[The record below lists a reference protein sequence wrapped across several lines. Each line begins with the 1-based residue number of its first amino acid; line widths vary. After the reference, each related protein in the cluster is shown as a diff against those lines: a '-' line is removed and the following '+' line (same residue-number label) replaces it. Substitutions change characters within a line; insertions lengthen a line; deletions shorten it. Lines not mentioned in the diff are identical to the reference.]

1 MKKGF
6 INTLSSLGPRS
17 GNRGSRINKETTLI
31 TAGSRVH
38 ARNDSKI
45 GVRGFTLIELLVVVL
60 IIGILSAIALPQYQK
75 AVLKTRIMG
84 AVIMARAVKD
94 AQERFYLANGEYT
107 TDINDLDIGY
117 VEPTDFSC
125 HVELSGAFMCQ
136 HKTGNFAITAG
147 FSHRTSQAVQNAL
160 ADKIYCT
167 AFGAEGEKICQMFS
181 TKSIYT
187 DDLTRYEIH

>member
-1 MKKGF
+1 MHK
-6 INTLSSLGPRS
+6 
-17 GNRGSRINKETTLI
+17 
-31 TAGSRVH
+31 A
-38 ARNDSKI
+38 
-45 GVRGFTLIELLVVVL
+45 FTLIELLVVVL
-60 IIGILSAIALPQYQK
+60 IIGVLSAIALPQYQK
-75 AVLKTRIMG
+75 AVNKARVMERVP
-84 AVIMARAVKD
+84 VINALGKAEQVY
-94 AQERFYLANGEYT
+94 YLANGEYT

-136 HKTGNFAITAG
+136 HKLGNFAITAG

-181 TKSIYT
+181 TQSIYT